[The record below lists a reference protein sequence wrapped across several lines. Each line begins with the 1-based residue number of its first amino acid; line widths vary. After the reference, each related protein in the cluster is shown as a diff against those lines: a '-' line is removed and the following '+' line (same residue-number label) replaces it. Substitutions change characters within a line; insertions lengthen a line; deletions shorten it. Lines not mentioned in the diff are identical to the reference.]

1 MFVGV
6 ESWGWVLELVLLEV
20 LSEVEVV
27 GVGWVFV
34 GFGLVVGVGLVGSSF
49 KSSLSSSLGSSLGFS
64 SESMSISSLR
74 SVRISSSI
82 RGSISSS

>member
-34 GFGLVVGVGLVGSSF
+34 GFGLVVGVGLVRSSL
-49 KSSLSSSLGSSLGFS
+49 KSSLKPG
-64 SESMSISSLR
+64 R
-74 SVRISSSI
+74 SAGRVSFDLYF
-82 RGSISSS
+82 

>member
-34 GFGLVVGVGLVGSSF
+34 GFGLVVGVGLVRSSL
-49 KSSLSSSLGSSLGFS
+49 KSSWNTVDLFYEPGSGIL
-64 SESMSISSLR
+64 
-74 SVRISSSI
+74 
-82 RGSISSS
+82 